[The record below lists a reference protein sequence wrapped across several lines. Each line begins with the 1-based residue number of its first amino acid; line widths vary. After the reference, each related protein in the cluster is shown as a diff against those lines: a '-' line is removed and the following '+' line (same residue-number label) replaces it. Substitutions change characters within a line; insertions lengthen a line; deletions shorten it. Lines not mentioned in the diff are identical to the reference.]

1 MKASSRIAVVL
12 STAFVE
18 LAVLHVVELVLTRPA
33 VAHHSTAMFDREKLV
48 TLTGTVKEVQW
59 TNPHA
64 AIYVETA
71 AKSGE
76 EPVLWVTELTSPGNL
91 VRMGWSKTSVKV
103 GDKVTVELNPLRDGK
118 KGGWL
123 KKVTLIDTGQTY
135 TNDIFVQE
143 KANLK

>member
-1 MKASSRIAVVL
+1 MKASTRRAVVL
-12 STAFVE
+12 SALVG
-18 LAVLHVVELVLTRPA
+18 LAVLTRPA
-33 VAHHSTAMFDREKLV
+33 AAHHSTAMFDRDKLV
-48 TLTGTVKEVQW
+48 TITGTVKEVQW
-59 TNPHA
+59 TNPHV
-64 AIYVETA
+64 AIYVEAA

-91 VRMGWSKTSVKV
+91 VRMGWLKTSIKV

-123 KKVTLIDTGQTY
+123 KKITLIDTGQTF

>member
-1 MKASSRIAVVL
+1 MKASTRSAVVL
-12 STAFVE
+12 SALVE
-18 LAVLHVVELVLTRPA
+18 LAALSRPA
-33 VAHHSTAMFDREKLV
+33 VAHHSTAMFDRDKLV

-64 AIYVETA
+64 AIYVETV

-91 VRMGWSKTSVKV
+91 VRMGWAKTSIKV

-123 KKVTLIDTGQTY
+123 KKITLIDSGQSF

>member
-1 MKASSRIAVVL
+1 MTARSAVVL
-12 STAFVE
+12 SALVE
-18 LAVLHVVELVLTRPA
+18 LAALSRPA
-33 VAHHSTAMFDREKLV
+33 AAHHSTAMFDREKVV

-64 AIYVETA
+64 AIYVEPV

-91 VRMGWSKTSVKV
+91 VRMGWSKTSIKV

-123 KKVTLIDTGQTY
+123 KKITLTDTGQTF

>member
-1 MKASSRIAVVL
+1 MKARTAVVL
-12 STAFVE
+12 SALVA
-18 LAVLHVVELVLTRPA
+18 LAALSRPA
-33 VAHHSTAMFDREKLV
+33 VAHHSTAMFDREKVV
-48 TLTGTVKEVQW
+48 TITGTVKEVQW

-64 AIYVETA
+64 AIYVETV

-91 VRMGWSKTSVKV
+91 VRMGWLKTSIKV

-123 KKVTLIDTGQTY
+123 KKITLIDTGQTY
-135 TNDIFVQE
+135 TNDIFAQE